1 MTVLASILVFALT
14 RAEIIDRF
22 RAAPTT
28 MCGGLVQVYGD
39 CPADM
44 RQEFQGA
51 VASFAAATCRE
62 LYAADAMKEGR
73 FESPRIIIH
82 IGDVRTN
89 VTNVVTRV
97 VTRSEEEKFM
107 RIYVPAPGYA
117 DREALRC
124 AIARG
129 YYLAVKKE
137 EIDDAVASAALIAA
151 NPSLRLEQTLRE
163 LEDWRERG
171 IYAAGKTD
179 EDYFKLQ
186 RKVLAP
192 GVATWE
198 DIQTFASR
206 LRLYPLAYAA
216 PFCGCYTECTF
227 SEAISLA
234 HQDPAVRLAAFI
246 KARQLP
252 ILGGGHGEELSEI
265 AAAYS
270 DFLMELARLKKT
282 DLELVKLLAHAN
294 EKMKGLLHENES
306 K

>member
-1 MTVLASILVFALT
+1 MTILASLLVFALT

-44 RQEFQGA
+44 RKEFQGA

-62 LYAADAMKEGR
+62 LYAAEAMKEAR
-73 FESPRIIIH
+73 FAAPGIVIH

-97 VTRSEEEKFM
+97 MVRDEGEKFV
-107 RIYVPAPGYA
+107 RIFVPAPGYA
-117 DREALRC
+117 DRAALTR
-124 AIARG
+124 AVVRG

-137 EIDDAVASAALIAA
+137 EIDEAMAEEKWIAA
-151 NPSLRLEQTLRE
+151 NPGWKLEMELRR

-179 EDYFKLQ
+179 EDYLRLQ

-192 GVATWE
+192 GIATSE
-198 DIQTFASR
+198 DVKTFAAR
-206 LRLYPLAYAA
+206 LRLYPLTYAA
-216 PFCGCYTECTF
+216 PFGGKYLSCTF
-227 SEAISLA
+227 AEAISLA
-234 HQDPAVRLAAFI
+234 RRDPAVRFAAYI

-252 ILGGGHGEELSEI
+252 ILAGGRGEELNVV
-265 AAAYS
+265 AAAYAN
-270 DFLMELARLKKT
+270 FLFELARLEKT
-282 DLELVKLLAHAN
+282 DLELAKLLADAD
-294 EKMKGLLHENES
+294 EKMKGLLNEN